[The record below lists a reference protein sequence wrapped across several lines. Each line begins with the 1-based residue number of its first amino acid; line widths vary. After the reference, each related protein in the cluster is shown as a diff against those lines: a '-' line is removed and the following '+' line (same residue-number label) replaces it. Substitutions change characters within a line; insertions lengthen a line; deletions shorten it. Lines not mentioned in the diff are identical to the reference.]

1 MKLVSFSAADGI
13 VCPGILS
20 EETSTVLDLSRRGFA
35 GTLDVIKQGG
45 LTMAGADKFPLDQVK
60 LHAPLPNPPRI
71 FAIGLNYR
79 DHAKESGMAIPT
91 TPVVFFKLAT
101 AIVGPGD
108 PIVLPKNSN
117 EPDYEAEFAF
127 VIGKGGYRIP
137 ASAWREHVY
146 GYTIV
151 NDVSARDVQFSS
163 TQWSMSKCF
172 PTFCPLGPV
181 VPASSVDVADL
192 AVECLVNGEI
202 RQPCDIGAGDTRRED
217 HPDRFRHQTS
227 SNEAQHLGGSS
238 VKPLLVVNNTNKWL
252 RLGSVGKQVEDSQT
266 DQEPVRCRSGAH
278 PERDS
283 QGITLRGRQ
292 SRKALQ
298 QRCAELMQCGERQF
312 HF

>member
-172 PTFCPLGPV
+172 PTFCPLGPAIV
-181 VPASSVDVADL
+181 TADEIADPHQLAIGLSIDGEVLQNSNTRELVYKIPELIEYLSS
-192 AVECLVNGEI
+192 I
-202 RQPCDIGAGDTRRED
+202 T
-217 HPDRFRHQTS
+217 
-227 SNEAQHLGGSS
+227 
-238 VKPLLVVNNTNKWL
+238 PLLPGDIVSTGTPPGVGLGRTPKRWL
-252 RLGSVGKQVEDSQT
+252 KPGETVTVTVEGLGSLT
-266 DQEPVRCRSGAH
+266 NPV
-278 PERDS
+278 
-283 QGITLRGRQ
+283 I
-292 SRKALQ
+292 
-298 QRCAELMQCGERQF
+298 AE
-312 HF
+312 